1 MKGANMEASSG
12 KTIAVAGGGVAG
24 IVAAYLLSQKHQ
36 VTLFEKNDYIG
47 GHTHT
52 VDIPDGEDAG
62 TPVDT
67 GFIVHN
73 DRTYPNFIKFIGRLG
88 VERVK
93 CPMSFSYWD
102 RATGFQYASNAPFAD
117 RKNLV
122 SPSFW
127 RFLADILRFNR
138 NTRIA
143 LETGAL
149 SGLSL
154 GQYLKKNG
162 FSDTF
167 IRRYVMPMGAA
178 IWSTPDRQMM
188 EFPAQTFARFFENH
202 GLLTLMDQPQ
212 WYTIKGGSRSYVE
225 AFLKVFPGRV
235 FSNSPVRSVSRENGK
250 IRLSLP
256 DGEAVFDAV
265 VIAAH
270 ADEAFGMLADPS
282 PEETKLLG
290 AWRYTN
296 NRTILHRDAS
306 RLPPLRRAWA
316 CWNYVRE
323 GADGGASPMTMTYYM
338 NRLQGL
344 DTRSEYCVTLN
355 PAQPIP
361 ESQTIA
367 GFDYT
372 HPQYSFDA
380 INTQQGLPALN
391 GVRDTYFC
399 GSYFRYGFHEDAAAS
414 GAAVAQHF
422 GISL

>member
-1 MKGANMEASSG
+1 METSSG
-12 KTIAVAGGGVAG
+12 KNIAVVGSGVAG
-24 IVAAYLLSQKHQ
+24 IVAAYLLSRKHQ

-52 VDIPDGEDAG
+52 VEIPDGEDAG

-73 DRTYPNFIKFIGRLG
+73 DRTYPNFIKFIRQLG

-93 CPMSFSYWD
+93 CPMSFSYFD
-102 RATGFQYASNAPFAD
+102 RKTGFQYASNAPFAD
-117 RKNLV
+117 RRLLF
-122 SPSFW
+122 SLSFW

-138 NTRIA
+138 QTRKA
-143 LETGAL
+143 LETAAL
-149 SGLSL
+149 SSLSL

-167 IRRYVMPMGAA
+167 IRQYVMPMGAA

-188 EFPAQTFARFFENH
+188 DFPALTFARFFENH
-202 GLLTLMDQPQ
+202 GLLTLTDQPQ

-225 AFLKVFPGRV
+225 AFLKAFPGKV
-235 FSNSPVRSVSRENGK
+235 FSNSPVRSVLRENGK
-250 IRLSLP
+250 IRLALP

-270 ADEAFGMLADPS
+270 ADEAYAMLADPS

-290 AWRYTN
+290 PWRYTN

-323 GADGGASPMTMTYYM
+323 GEDGGASPMTMTYYM

-344 DTRSEYCVTLN
+344 TTGSDYCVTLN
-355 PAQPIP
+355 PARPIP
-361 ESQTIA
+361 EHQTIA

-372 HPQYSFDA
+372 HPQFNFAA
-380 INTQQGLPALN
+380 IETQQGLPALN
-391 GVRDTYFC
+391 GARNTYFC

-414 GAAVAQHF
+414 GVNIGAKF
-422 GISL
+422 GITL